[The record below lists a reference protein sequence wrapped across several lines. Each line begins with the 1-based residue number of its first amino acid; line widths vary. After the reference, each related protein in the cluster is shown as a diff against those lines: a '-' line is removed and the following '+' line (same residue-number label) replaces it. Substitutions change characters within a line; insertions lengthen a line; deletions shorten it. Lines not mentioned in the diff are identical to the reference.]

1 MGGKAAGGPKV
12 AAPPRSHLGS
22 RMSDDDDLS
31 DADLRKQL
39 VEARDKLRRELEILI
54 SPTSVGGGADNREA
68 ISLLQSELRQIE
80 TALAN
85 R

>member
-1 MGGKAAGGPKV
+1 
-12 AAPPRSHLGS
+12 
-22 RMSDDDDLS
+22 MSDDDDLT

-54 SPTSVGGGADNREA
+54 SPTNVGGGADNREA
-68 ISLLQSELRQIE
+68 IGLLEAELQQIE
-80 TALAN
+80 AVLNN